1 MEEDSALTT
10 RRRLVKGFPS
20 SKKKSFCRSRKM
32 CNKLKNGRMRR
43 KQQET
48 SPQRRVREMLEEAP
62 EILEDVLERLMSNS
76 SAMVHHSVQGA
87 SDMVHSVAQRI
98 RDWKVL
104 HFTHLPAWMKDN
116 EHLHFGHRPELQS
129 FVECFRS
136 IFRIHTETGNI
147 WTHLIGFIAMTIVAV
162 VFYKNPLCQACS
174 LNIHIY
180 DKLIFLCFFIG
191 AIVCLFCSTL
201 FHTLSC
207 HSESISSLFSR
218 LDYAGIAVLTVGSTI
233 PWVYYGFYCEYY
245 TKLTYMVAVIAVGI
259 LTVVLTMWEKFNL
272 PDYRTYRAGTFIAL
286 GLISGVP
293 CFHHVIYFGWRQ
305 AILEASVHCTII
317 MGALY
322 ITGAILYA
330 ARIPERFLPG
340 KCDIWF
346 QSHQFFHLLVVAAA
360 FVHYRGISEMAIF
373 RLTKGN
379 NQCQPSTPSLVF
391 E

>member
-1 MEEDSALTT
+1 MDEEICTPPPPTSLRRCSTP
-10 RRRLVKGFPS
+10 RRRSKNPS
-20 SKKKSFCRSRKM
+20 SSSSSRPRLSTKFKMKKP
-32 CNKLKNGRMRR
+32 
-43 KQQET
+43 
-48 SPQRRVREMLEEAP
+48 SPAPARVRERILEEAP
-62 EILEDVLERLMSNS
+62 EILEDLLERVMSNS
-76 SAMVHHSVQGA
+76 SAMVHNSVQGA
-87 SDMVHSVAQRI
+87 SDMVHSVAMRI

-104 HFTHLPAWMKDN
+104 HFTHLPTWMKDN

-129 FVECFRS
+129 FMECFRS

-147 WTHLIGFIAMTIVAV
+147 WTHLLGFIAMIIVTV
-162 VFYKNPLCQACS
+162 IFFKDPLCAAACS
-174 LNIHIY
+174 VNLQ

-191 AIVCLFCSTL
+191 AMVCLLCSTL
-201 FHTLSC
+201 FHTVSC

-218 LDYAGIAVLTVGSTI
+218 IDYAGIAVLTVGSTI
-233 PWVYYGFYCEYY
+233 PWIYYGFYCEYY
-245 TKLTYMVAVIAVGI
+245 TRLTYMIAVIVLGV
-259 LTVVLTMWEKFNL
+259 LTIVLTMWEKFNL
-272 PDYRTYRAGTFIAL
+272 PDYRVYRAGTFIAL
-286 GLISGVP
+286 GVISGVP

-317 MGALY
+317 MAALY

-346 QSHQFFHLLVVAAA
+346 QSHQLFHLLVVAAA

-373 RLTKGN
+373 RLSQE
-379 NQCQPSTPSLVF
+379 NQCQTSPPSVVF